1 MKAVL
6 AVHRR
11 RNISVYT
18 GGIISIG
25 RVRRWDK
32 LFICHEEVAADYA
45 PANTP
50 EHTVQLPERLSLK
63 LFTNCDASEPTG
75 AYLLGP
81 RRSDILFTIELLV
94 ELLSELLGLSDAAP
108 ALGKSALYDKSN
120 GDTFAG
126 ILLAVSSLLPAVI
139 AEVSVTA
146 TLFGTLLEYCTALSV
161 A

>member
-1 MKAVL
+1 M
-6 AVHRR
+6 
-11 RNISVYT
+11 
-18 GGIISIG
+18 
-25 RVRRWDK
+25 
-32 LFICHEEVAADYA
+32 
-45 PANTP
+45 
-50 EHTVQLPERLSLK
+50 K

-108 ALGKSALYDKSN
+108 ALCKSALCDKSN
-120 GDTFAG
+120 GDTFTG
-126 ILLAVSSLLPAVI
+126 ILSAVSLLLPAAI

-146 TLFGTLLEYCTALSV
+146 TLFETALLEYCAPLSV